1 MLRIRADD
9 FGTILTPEG
18 VTYQAVEVVF
28 HTPSDHTFGGM
39 NYDFEIQILH
49 KAVSEGDIG
58 KKALLS
64 ILVNYLPSSNN
75 TFFDNF
81 EVTNLPTFKDPE
93 RTLSEQGLDINELFQ
108 SQANKEMGSAPKFS

>member
-28 HTPSDHTFGGM
+28 HTPSDHSSGGIT
-39 NYDFEIQILH
+39 YDFELQILH

-58 KKALLS
+58 RKAILS
-64 ILVNYLPSSNN
+64 VL
-75 TFFDNF
+75 
-81 EVTNLPTFKDPE
+81 
-93 RTLSEQGLDINELFQ
+93 IN
-108 SQANKEMGSAPKFS
+108 